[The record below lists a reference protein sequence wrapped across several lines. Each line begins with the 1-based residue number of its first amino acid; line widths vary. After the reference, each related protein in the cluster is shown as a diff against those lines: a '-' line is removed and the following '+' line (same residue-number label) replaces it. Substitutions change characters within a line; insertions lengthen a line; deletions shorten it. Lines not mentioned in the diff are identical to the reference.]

1 MAPLDPKIAAGVSPT
16 LPAGD
21 TPVLVPPLVFKELM
35 INGSDLVLLHCAL
48 SGMLSRLPA
57 PPPEAPLGWHPAA
70 TPAFP
75 VFPELFAGL
84 PTMLELE
91 NLSEP

>member
-21 TPVLVPPLVFKELM
+21 TPVLVPPLVFKELT

-48 SGMLSRLPA
+48 SGILSRLP
-57 PPPEAPLGWHPAA
+57 E
-70 TPAFP
+70 AFP
-75 VFPELFAGL
+75 VPPLG
-84 PTMLELE
+84 
-91 NLSEP
+91 